1 MEIENGFV
9 WYVIEA
15 HCMKDGLAARK
26 LRAWCRYEGLRV
38 WRPIERVRVGR
49 GATRRTIL
57 RSRMPGYLMLR
68 VRAGCLDADLWQ
80 QVKATD
86 GVNRWL
92 VNRVGDAPRA
102 IPDRIIRALRMAI
115 VMKRR
120 VGRRLASEG
129 FSTGERV
136 SVVNQ
141 LILDT
146 YGEAIARIVSVD
158 NRARVRIMLEH
169 TGAAVPMTI
178 KTADLRTLTAQA
190 A

>member
-1 MEIENGFV
+1 
-9 WYVIEA
+9 
-15 HCMKDGLAARK
+15 MKDALAARK
-26 LRAWCRYEGLRV
+26 LRAWCRVDGMRV

-68 VRAGCLDADLWQ
+68 VRRGMLDAALWQ

-92 VNRVGDAPRA
+92 VTQVGDEPRA
-102 IPDRIIRALRMAI
+102 IPDRIIRSLRLAI

-120 VGRRLASEG
+120 VGRRLALEG
-129 FSTGERV
+129 FSPGERV
-136 SVVNQ
+136 TVVNQ

-158 NRARVRIMLEH
+158 NRARVRILLER
-169 TGAAVPMTI
+169 TGVAVPMTI
-178 KTADLRTLTAQA
+178 KTADLRKLTAQA